1 MIAIKRQ
8 KELMMNQFIL
18 NNKVSKSP
26 SFELGDVP
34 FFDEL
39 PQTGIALMRLVME
52 DGFGVETVLVLYDKT
67 PYVSTLAEI
76 NPLELMLKSGM
87 VRTSNGPVIF
97 LFFYVPNADT
107 PNDPDFAYVYHAN
120 PFDADQMATLRG
132 LAHQSHWHVILV
144 DADQIP
150 QSVLEFDNDF
160 PLAETLADNV
170 DAISN
175 MQPGNFLLAAREF
188 GDKHTVQDLLN
199 MRSSL
204 VSNKTPMTY
213 TLEIIP
219 GKSVGPFH
227 LGMTIQEINDAMHAL
242 SAAPITLD
250 DLGINATF
258 GPLCEK
264 LQIRV
269 VNNKH
274 QFLLSGS
281 SVNDIERGAAWDLL
295 ASLGAPV
302 LRGYASYDVP
312 EQGISAT
319 RWERSDDEI
328 YCFDVEIPT
337 NSNEKPENS

>member
-1 MIAIKRQ
+1 
-8 KELMMNQFIL
+8 
-18 NNKVSKSP
+18 
-26 SFELGDVP
+26 
-34 FFDEL
+34 
-39 PQTGIALMRLVME
+39 
-52 DGFGVETVLVLYDKT
+52 
-67 PYVSTLAEI
+67 
-76 NPLELMLKSGM
+76 
-87 VRTSNGPVIF
+87 
-97 LFFYVPNADT
+97 
-107 PNDPDFAYVYHAN
+107 
-120 PFDADQMATLRG
+120 
-132 LAHQSHWHVILV
+132 
-144 DADQIP
+144 
-150 QSVLEFDNDF
+150 
-160 PLAETLADNV
+160 
-170 DAISN
+170 
-175 MQPGNFLLAAREF
+175 
-188 GDKHTVQDLLN
+188 
-199 MRSSL
+199 
-204 VSNKTPMTY
+204 MTY